1 MLAISVMG
9 PFTKEGVALLLV
21 VVLERDLH
29 ESLSEFRLSFGEHLG
44 SLLVLRQ
51 DHGGGFSENDK
62 GGGCCETVLVCLMVV
77 VDTQALT
84 RPEDTA
90 LNVFDAAY

>member
-21 VVLERDLH
+21 VVLEGDLH

-51 DHGGGFSENDK
+51 DHGGDFSENDK
-62 GGGCCETVLVCLMVV
+62 GKWLLRDSTGL
-77 VDTQALT
+77 
-84 RPEDTA
+84 
-90 LNVFDAAY
+90 FDGRGRHSSSHKA